1 MTTDQADGPT
11 LLIVDDND
19 AEREQ
24 TSRIFRSEGY
34 DLVGAGSGAEAL
46 RAIESRDV
54 AVLLTDLKMP
64 GMDGQEL
71 LRQAKELRPELQAIV
86 VTGYG
91 SVEGA
96 VDAMQAGAGDFLQKP
111 LDIQTTRARVRKA
124 VEKHA
129 LERQNAV
136 LREQVDSAYGLENM
150 VGSSVAMQEV
160 FRKIRRVAPTSATVL
175 ILGESDTGKELAARA
190 IHNLSP
196 RAQARFLPFNC
207 AAVTRELVESELFGY
222 NRGAFTGAARDKP
235 GYFEEAN
242 GGTLLLDEIGEM
254 TMDAQAKL
262 LRVLEEREIMRV
274 GGTRAI
280 PIDVRILASTNR
292 DLDEAVADGT
302 FREDLYHRLKVFP
315 IEIPPLRERREDMP
329 QLVEHHLMKAAEE
342 HGVPPR
348 PLGVSAMDA
357 FRRYDWPGNI
367 RELRNLMAFLVL
379 SVDASVIT
387 EADLPDSLRGE
398 AEAAEVEIV
407 EVGMSMDDIE
417 REAILRTLRATDG
430 NKTKAAEMLGIGLR
444 TLYRKLDRYG
454 EDVSDEPSEPAD
466 DGANGED

>member
-175 ILGESDTGKELAARA
+175 ILGESGTGKELAARA

>member
-175 ILGESDTGKELAARA
+175 ILGESGTGKELAARA

-387 EADLPDSLRGE
+387 AGFSAGRGGGGRGRDRRGGHVDGRHRAGGDSAHAQGDRWQQDEGGGDAGDRSANALSQAGSLRRG
-398 AEAAEVEIV
+398 
-407 EVGMSMDDIE
+407 
-417 REAILRTLRATDG
+417 R
-430 NKTKAAEMLGIGLR
+430 
-444 TLYRKLDRYG
+444 
-454 EDVSDEPSEPAD
+454 
-466 DGANGED
+466 

>member
-1 MTTDQADGPT
+1 MTDRNKGTIV
-11 LLIVDDND
+11 LIVDDD
-19 AEREQ
+19 TSEREQ
-24 TSRIFRSEGY
+24 TRRIFRNERY
-34 DLVGAGSGAEAL
+34 DVVDVSSGAEAL
-46 RAIESRDV
+46 AIIGSRDV

-71 LRQAKELRPELQAIV
+71 LRQAKEARPELQVIV
-86 VTGYG
+86 VTGFG

-124 VEKHA
+124 VEKHE
-129 LERQNAV
+129 LERQNV
-136 LREQVDSAYGLENM
+136 TLREQVDSVYGLENM
-150 VGSSVAMQEV
+150 VGASLAMQEV
-160 FRKIRRVAPTSATVL
+160 FRKIRRVAPTNATVL
-175 ILGESDTGKELAARA
+175 ILGESGTGKELAARA
-190 IHNLSP
+190 LHNLRP
-196 RAQARFLPFNC
+196 RARARFLPFNC

-222 NRGAFTGAARDKP
+222 NRGAFTGATRDKP

-292 DLDEAVADGT
+292 DIDEAVRDGT
-302 FREDLYHRLKVFP
+302 FREDLYHRIKVFP
-315 IEIPPLRERREDMP
+315 IEIPPLRKRREDMAM
-329 QLVEHHLMKAAEE
+329 LVEHLLAKAAEE
-342 HGVPPR
+342 HGVPAK

-367 RELRNLMAFLVL
+367 RELRNLMSFLVL
-379 SVDASVIT
+379 SVEGAVIT
-387 EADLPDSLRGE
+387 EADLPDSLRAKPARS
-398 AEAAEVEIV
+398 AEAIV
-407 EVGMSMDDIE
+407 EVGMSMDEIE
-417 REAILRTLRATDG
+417 REAILRTLEATDG

-454 EDVSDEPSEPAD
+454 EDVSDEPPEV
-466 DGANGED
+466 NGED

>member
-1 MTTDQADGPT
+1 MTDHAEGPT
-11 LLIVDDND
+11 VLIVDDD
-19 AEREQ
+19 TSEREQ
-24 TSRIFRSEGY
+24 TQRIFRGEGY
-34 DLVGAGSGAEAL
+34 EIVGAGSGSEAL
-46 RAIESRDV
+46 EIIQSQDV

-71 LRQAKELRPELQAIV
+71 LREAKEARPELQVIV
-86 VTGYG
+86 VTGFG
-91 SVEGA
+91 SIEGA

-111 LDIQTTRARVRKA
+111 LDIKTARARVRKA
-124 VEKHA
+124 IEKRE
-129 LERQNAV
+129 LERQNAT
-136 LREQVDSAYGLENM
+136 LREQVDSVYGLENM
-150 VGSSVAMQEV
+150 VGSSLAMQEV

-175 ILGESDTGKELAARA
+175 ILGESGTGKELAAQA

-196 RAQARFLPFNC
+196 RARARFLPFNC

-222 NRGAFTGAARDKP
+222 DRGAFTGASRDKP
-235 GYFEEAN
+235 GYFEEAD

-292 DLDEAVADGT
+292 DLDEAVRDGT
-302 FREDLYHRLKVFP
+302 FREDLYHRIKVFP
-315 IEIPPLRERREDMP
+315 IEIPPLRKRREDMAM
-329 QLVEHHLMKAAEE
+329 LVEHHLMKAAEE
-342 HGVPPR
+342 HGVPSK

-379 SVDASVIT
+379 SVEGAVIT
-387 EADLPDSLRGE
+387 EADLPDSLRGRSSVD
-398 AEAAEVEIV
+398 AEGLV

-417 REAILRTLRATDG
+417 REAILRTLKATDG

-454 EDVSDEPSEPAD
+454 EDVSDEPPETNGD
-466 DGANGED
+466 D

>member
-11 LLIVDDND
+11 LLIVDDD
-19 AEREQ
+19 AAEREQ
-24 TSRIFRSEGY
+24 TSRIFRGEGY
-34 DLVGAGSGAEAL
+34 DLVGVGSGAEAL
-46 RAIESRDV
+46 SIIESRDV

-111 LDIQTTRARVRKA
+111 LDIHTTRARVRKA

-129 LERQNAV
+129 LERQNVV
-136 LREQVDSAYGLENM
+136 LRGQVDSAYGLENM

-175 ILGESDTGKELAARA
+175 ILGESGTGKELAARA

-235 GYFEEAN
+235 GYFEEAH

-292 DLDEAVADGT
+292 NLDEAVADGT
-302 FREDLYHRLKVFP
+302 FREDLYHRIKVFP
-315 IEIPPLRERREDMP
+315 IEIPPLRDRREDMP
-329 QLVEHHLMKAAEE
+329 QLIEHHLMKAAEE

-379 SVDASVIT
+379 SVDAAVIT

-398 AEAAEVEIV
+398 SPSRPAEIV

-417 REAILRTLRATDG
+417 REAILRTLRSTDG
-430 NKTKAAEMLGIGLR
+430 NKTKAAEILGIGLR

-454 EDVSDEPSEPAD
+454 EDVSDEPPEAED
-466 DGANGED
+466 DASGDD